1 MKIYCSTGKLKVSDV
16 YKDFLGQDIW
26 VKAYDSWQD
35 DYASVIYLRFISE
48 EPQRSGLW
56 IAYNF
61 IFASSLGDLRNSP
74 GYKKQLDRQYKD
86 PLSSMDIDWRV
97 PVPITLYSTD
107 DLLEIAKHNEQ
118 SDRGEWDEG

>member
-16 YKDFLGQDIW
+16 YKDLLGQDIW

-35 DYASVIYLRFISE
+35 DYASVIYLRFLSKE
-48 EPQRSGLW
+48 SRRSNLW
-56 IAYNF
+56 VTYNF

-74 GYKKQLDRQYKD
+74 GYKRQLDHEYKD
-86 PLSSMDIDWRV
+86 PISSLDIDWCV
-97 PVPITLYSTD
+97 PVPIMLYSTE

-118 SDRGEWDEG
+118 SDGGDWDEG